1 MELVKIKENIHE
13 LRGLKVM
20 LDMDLAK
27 MYQIETKRLK
37 EAVRRNSRRFPLD
50 FMFELTMEEWK
61 ILRTQ
66 FASSKKGGTT
76 RPPFAFTEQ
85 GVAML
90 SSVLNS
96 DISVDVNIM
105 IMRAFVHMRQWALSH
120 EELAIQL
127 REMEK
132 RYDRKFVDIEQVL
145 TYLMQKDQKKV
156 SQSNRSKIGFKE

>member
-37 EAVRRNSRRFPLD
+37 EAVRRNSRRFPPD

-96 DISVDVNIM
+96 EISIDVNIM

-120 EELAIQL
+120 EELAMQL
-127 REMEK
+127 RDLEK
-132 RYDRKFVDIEQVL
+132 RYDRKFMDIEQVL